1 MDREIASD
9 PDVAAGLKKARVD
22 GAQKHLFLCLGPECA
37 PMKEGEKVWKY
48 LKQRASELE
57 DELSLKVM
65 RTKAQCVR
73 VCARGPWLIVYPD
86 GVWYGEVTVERC
98 ERIVAEHVV
107 GGRPVEEWVAARNP
121 LAPPC
126 H

>member
-1 MDREIASD
+1 MDQEIASD
-9 PDVAAGLKKARVD
+9 PGVAAGLKKARLA

-37 PMKEGEKVWKY
+37 PLKKGEKVWDY
-48 LKQRASELE
+48 LKQRSAELE
-57 DELSLKVM
+57 KEGVVQVM
-65 RTKAQCVR
+65 RTKAQCLR
-73 VCARGPWLIVYPD
+73 VCARGPWLVVYPD

-98 ERIVAEHVV
+98 ERILAEHVV

-126 H
+126 G